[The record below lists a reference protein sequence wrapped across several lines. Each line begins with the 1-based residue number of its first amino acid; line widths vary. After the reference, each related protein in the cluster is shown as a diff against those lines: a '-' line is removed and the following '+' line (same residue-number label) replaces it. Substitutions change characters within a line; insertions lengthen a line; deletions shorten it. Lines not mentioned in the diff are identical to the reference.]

1 MTQNPTT
8 VTYSLEEILKEI
20 NSKLDNNQKEIN
32 QRFDKIE
39 TDITD
44 LKIGQARLEVEVRT
58 EVAGLKTEIT
68 GIKEDIKEIKGSQL
82 AQIWTLIG
90 VLATAVLGTV
100 IRFVITAL
108 PANP

>member
-1 MTQNPTT
+1 MTTIAEN
-8 VTYSLEEILKEI
+8 ELKELKDLI
-20 NSKLDNNQKEIN
+20 IKRFDKIDQRFDKID

-39 TDITD
+39 SDITD
-44 LKIGQARLEVEVRT
+44 LKVGQAELRI
-58 EVAGLKTEIT
+58 EIT

-108 PANP
+108 PSSP

>member
-1 MTQNPTT
+1 MTQTPINI
-8 VTYSLEEILKEI
+8 TYSLEEILAR
-20 NSKLDNNQKEIN
+20 LDQKIDSNQKEIN

-39 TDITD
+39 SDITD
-44 LKIGQARLEVEVRT
+44 LKVGQARLEVEV
-58 EVAGLKTEIT
+58 KTELT

-108 PANP
+108 PSSP